1 MTKTPFLYLVI
12 SLSAGLIC
20 GYFTDALPLG
30 ILLLFFFLVAFI
42 SVVFISD
49 IKPAVMDII
58 CIVLVSMFGF
68 LYYEGRTRIYP
79 KNHIRHLN
87 GIVSQSWGKDIAI
100 VGDVLSLP
108 DTREEKTYVE
118 VEARSLVLSSD
129 TIPVCGRIRVTLG
142 GDVEYG
148 ERLILYGRL
157 DSPPPARNP
166 GGFDYRAWLARQ
178 NIYNTMS
185 PDSVI
190 KVGENFGNRFI
201 LLAAGIRSYIETT
214 IDRNI
219 GGDKG
224 AFLKGITIGER
235 GMIPGEVQEVFRN
248 TGVVHILAVS
258 GLHVGILAAML
269 FLVIRL
275 FRLPN
280 IVNIMVTSACLIVY
294 AFMTGLRP
302 SVVRATTM
310 SILLMSTFLT
320 ERDTDILNTLCVT
333 AFAILIWNPQ
343 FLFDVGFQLSFG
355 ATAGIIY
362 LYPKIYPLIRVRNRG
377 IDNAIIKPFTVS
389 LSAQAGTTL
398 LAAHYFYRLPVIS
411 LIANIFV
418 VPLTGLCIG
427 AGLLLS
433 LVNLLK
439 IDLLSRVFAS
449 AVYGVTALTLGTV
462 NLFGKVPYGHF
473 WIGSLSPLFLIFY
486 FILLVSGVNA
496 LYYMIKR
503 RVFNPSHR
511 VFVYTVIVFL
521 VLLVSSRLYK
531 IYNRE
536 VRVTFMDVGMGNS
549 TLVEMEDNVILMDG
563 GSYHRDT
570 PVSADLL
577 RRKGVKD
584 VSLVFLTSPLS
595 YDIGG
600 LTYILK
606 NFNVKGVALPFIPY
620 HTYAYKKF
628 LYTIKE
634 RKIPY
639 RFVAKGD
646 RIGPFTVKNPM
657 GGYYSDIKDVS
668 LVLTL
673 DVGQG
678 LSPAKQNVG
687 QGFSLAK
694 ENYKILFLGEV
705 KSNIMEIAEEA
716 DIMKAPYFGGYR
728 DPSFVEIVKPKVTVA
743 SVGKNRWGMPSQE
756 MMEEYKKYGRV
767 IRTDEDGACIIKI
780 RNDTI
785 TIQTMRDREKLGDK
799 LLRWAGVR

>member
-20 GYFTDALPLG
+20 GYFTDVLPLG

-49 IKPAVMDII
+49 IRPAVMDII
-58 CIVLVSMFGF
+58 CIVLVSIFGF

-87 GIVSQSWGKDIAI
+87 GIERELTIIGDI
-100 VGDVLSLP
+100 LSLP

-118 VEARSLVLSSD
+118 VEARSLVLPSD
-129 TIPVCGRIRVTLG
+129 TIPVCGRIRVSLG

-157 DSPPPARNP
+157 DPPPPARNP
-166 GGFDYRAWLARQ
+166 GGFDYREWLARQ

-235 GMIPGEVQEVFRN
+235 GMISEEVQEVFRN

-280 IVNIMVTSACLIVY
+280 LVNIIITSACLIVY
-294 AFMTGLRP
+294 AFMIDLRP
-302 SVVRATTM
+302 SVVRATIM
-310 SILLMSTFLT
+310 SIFLMITLLT

-343 FLFDVGFQLSFG
+343 FLFDVSFQLSFG

-362 LYPKIYPLIRVRNRG
+362 LYPKVHSLIKMRNRN
-377 IDNAIIKPFTVS
+377 IDNAIIKPFTIS

-427 AGLLLS
+427 TGLLLS

-439 IDLLSRVFAS
+439 IDVLSRVFAS

-473 WIGSLSPLFLIFY
+473 WIGSPSPLFLIFY

-503 RVFNPSHR
+503 RVFNPSHKI
-511 VFVYTVIVFL
+511 FVYTVIVSL
-521 VLLVSSRLYK
+521 ILLVSSRLYRVN
-531 IYNRE
+531 NRE
-536 VRVTFMDVGMGNS
+536 VRVTFMEVGMGNS
-549 TLVEMEDNVILMDG
+549 TLVEIEDDVILMDG
-563 GSYHRDT
+563 GSYYRDI

-577 RRKGVKD
+577 RRNGTRD

-600 LTYILK
+600 LTYILE

-620 HTYAYKKF
+620 HTYAYKRF
-628 LYTIKE
+628 LHTIKE
-634 RKIPY
+634 KKIPY

-657 GGYYSDIKDVS
+657 DEIPLDIKDAS

-673 DVGQG
+673 NVGQG
-678 LSPAKQNVG
+678 LSLAKQD
-687 QGFSLAK
+687 
-694 ENYKILFLGEV
+694 YKILFLGEV
-705 KSNIMEIAEEA
+705 KSNIMEMAEEA
-716 DIMKAPYFGGYR
+716 DIMKAPYFGDYR
-728 DPSFVEIVKPKVTVA
+728 DPSFIEIVKPKVTVV
-743 SVGKNRWGMPSQE
+743 SVGKNRWAMPSQE

-767 IRTDEDGACIIKI
+767 IRTDEDGACLVRISK
-780 RNDTI
+780 DAV

-799 LLRWAGVR
+799 LLRWVGVR